1 MTTADPRLVEAVH
14 LVVGEA
20 LSDQARAAERGEAGA
35 LDDRSRRQFAMA
47 LIREQLDA
55 ESRARLGRAEPVL
68 SEFEEDEVERAV
80 LNRLFGLSRIQDYL
94 DDPDNTD
101 ITIYGHDI
109 VWLTK
114 RDGSKVPGD
123 PVAGSDAELR
133 EIIQAAARRGALTEK
148 TWDSASPDLDLQ
160 LPSGDRLHA
169 LGWVTQRP
177 AVSIRRHNFDLH
189 RLKQLVPDT
198 VSPSLF
204 HFLRAAVAAKL
215 NVIVAGETGAGKTT
229 LLRCL
234 INEIDPTERL
244 VTIEDSLELGISR
257 FGDLHPDLIEAEA
270 REANTEGVGAY
281 SMAKLVRQTLRMNPG
296 RVVVGEIRGHEVTPM
311 LLAMSQGNDGSMST
325 VHADSSASVFS
336 RLAMYTAMSPEGFGA
351 ETTALMVAN
360 AVHLI
365 VHIAR
370 LPTGERVVTSVR
382 EVIGADGAMV
392 VSNEVYAPDPTRR
405 AVPASLMSESTM
417 RRLEAAGFD
426 PSWHQPSRGAWT

>member
-1 MTTADPRLVEAVH
+1 MTVDAGLVERVH
-14 LVVGEA
+14 VVVGEA
-20 LSDQARAAERGEAGA
+20 LSDQARRAERGEEAP
-35 LDDRSRRQFAMA
+35 LDGRSRRQLAMA
-47 LIREQLDA
+47 LIRAQLEV

-68 SEFEEDEVERAV
+68 SEAVEDEVERAV
-80 LNRLFGLSRIQDYL
+80 LNRLFGLARIQDYL

-101 ITIYGHDI
+101 ITIYGHDV

-114 RDGSKVPGD
+114 RDGAKVPGE
-123 PVAGSDAELR
+123 PVADSDAELR
-133 EIIQAAARRGALTEK
+133 EIIQAAARRGSLTEK

-160 LPSGDRLHA
+160 LASGDRLHA
-169 LGWVTQRP
+169 LGWVTSRP

-189 RLKQLVPDT
+189 RLKQLVPAT
-198 VSPSLF
+198 VSPSLLQ
-204 HFLRAAVAAKL
+204 FLRAGVRAKL
-215 NVIVAGETGAGKTT
+215 NMIVAGETGAGKTT

-257 FGDLHPDLIEAEA
+257 FGGLHPDLIEAEA

-281 SMAKLVRQTLRMNPG
+281 SMAKLVRQTLRMNPD

-325 VHADSSASVFS
+325 VHADSSAAVFS

-365 VHIAR
+365 VHVAR

-382 EVIGADGAMV
+382 EVLAADGAMV
-392 VSNEVYAPDPTRR
+392 VSNEVYAPDATGR

-426 PSWHQPSRGAWT
+426 ASWHHPSRGGWA